1 MPFFTIPLLV
11 AANLIP
17 LLGVLFSGWKLG
29 EVIGLFWAES
39 VVMGFY
45 TLLKLAVVTRWGSLF
60 YGIVFLW
67 TFGFFTAVQFQFIY
81 GLFVRG
87 IHAQGPAPDT
97 LEALTSLFL
106 PLWPALLLLFMIHG
120 ASFVLNFLAQGEYE
134 RASWGSLM
142 LVPQLRMI
150 LMQFTIILGGW
161 GVILLHSPMPALVL
175 LVAFKMRLDLKLI
188 EAASK

>member
-1 MPFFTIPLLV
+1 VLV
-11 AANLIP
+11 ATNLIP

-29 EVIGLFWAES
+29 DVMGLFWAES

-45 TLLKLAVVTRWGSLF
+45 TLLKIAVVTRWGALF
-60 YGIVFLW
+60 FGMIFIW

-81 GLFVRG
+81 DLFVRG
-87 IHAQGPAPDT
+87 INAQGPAPGT
-97 LEALTSLFL
+97 LEALASLFL
-106 PLWPALLLLFMIHG
+106 PLWPALLALFMIHG

-134 RASWGSLM
+134 GASWERLI
-142 LVPQLRMI
+142 LIPQLRMI

-175 LVAFKMRLDLKLI
+175 LVAFKVRVDLKLM
-188 EAASK
+188 ERAPK